1 MSFFWLPSGML
12 KSYMHFNMWVK
23 PKAQSKQFANLDFS
37 VTEFEEPSP
46 TKPDKMQTTKIMHAP
61 HADFIFD
68 NQNRTAK
75 DRTQDGWY
83 KCSIGPYAEGSV
95 LQPKLDWVMVSA
107 HYLKPEEGNFAKPF
121 GMRIACDSSGAQMK
135 FGTARYVDPHHV
147 IEVYNKCA
155 DFGMALDVPPK
166 AGIDGF
172 NTKALR
178 ILARIQKKNNEI
190 FKAKRRPDLGL
201 LNVVHGMKG
210 DDIRRWIDDVI
221 DPEFQGWASAWDDLS
236 QIESIYR
243 TTAIL
248 YREYGLKDNAQWVHL
263 FGASGPKTIPVMAW
277 MGKYIPFLTADS
289 SSFLEGAKRRT
300 YFADH
305 GGSLKVISCTNHG
318 KGKSFAES
326 GFHES
331 SILPCCCEICSLV
344 KYFGVLSRNVEYTQ
358 SYPAIVAHNLMMIK
372 QAADEWNTLA
382 AKSTLEEYV
391 SLVAKNIGK
400 DSAMFVRYAD
410 ACFTDGPD
418 YADKHFSNFLV
429 NGSASMDAASVD
441 MRTKMQMTRVPMFT
455 ATKGNGT
462 DNIQGLGVAGSNLEL
477 IGGYLEPAEIHST
490 LKEFGFDQALEK
502 LILEKHLEP
511 LPEQTET
518 DFETE
523 LQLPHGEE

>member
-12 KSYMHFNMWVK
+12 KSYMHFNMWIRPK
-23 PKAQSKQFANLDFS
+23 PQSKQFANLDFS
-37 VTEFEEPSP
+37 VSEFEEPSA
-46 TKPDKMQTTKIMHAP
+46 TKIGKVQTTKILHAP

-68 NQNRTAK
+68 NQSRTLK
-75 DRTQDGWY
+75 DRTEDGWY
-83 KCSIGPYAEGSV
+83 KFSIGPYEQGSI

-121 GMRIACDSSGAQMK
+121 GMRIACDSGGAQMK

-147 IEVYNKCA
+147 IEVYNKCS

-178 ILARIQKKNNEI
+178 ILARLQKKNNEI
-190 FKAKRRPDLGL
+190 FLAKRRPDLGL
-201 LNVVHGMKG
+201 LNVVHGMKA

-221 DPEFQGWASAWDDLS
+221 DPGFQGWASAWDDLS

-248 YREYGLKDNAQWVHL
+248 YREYGLKENPQWVHL
-263 FGASGPKTIPVMAW
+263 FGASGPKTIPIMAW
-277 MGKYIPFLTADS
+277 MGRYIPFLTADS
-289 SSFLEGAKRRT
+289 SSFLEGAKRRS
-300 YFADH
+300 YFMNH
-305 GGSLKVISCTNHG
+305 GGSLKVVSCTNFG

-344 KYFGVLSRNVEYTQ
+344 KYFGVLSKSQEFTQ
-358 SYPAIVAHNLMMIK
+358 SYPAIVGHNLMMIK

-382 AKSTLEEYV
+382 SKCTLEEYAQ
-391 SLVAKNIGK
+391 LVAKYVGK

-429 NGSASMDAASVD
+429 NGGSSMDAASVD
-441 MRTKMQMTRVPMFT
+441 MRTKQQMTRVPMFSS
-455 ATKGNGT
+455 TKGNGT
-462 DNIQGLGVAGSNLEL
+462 DNIQGLGVQGSNLEL
-477 IGGYLEPAEIHST
+477 IGGYLSPEELTST
-490 LKEFGFDQALEK
+490 LREFGFDSALEN
-502 LILEKHLEP
+502 LIKNKHIEVAPSSFEK
-511 LPEQTET
+511 
-518 DFETE
+518 DFE
-523 LQLPHGEE
+523 LPLEV